1 MLCSLAVLPFL
12 LTALCLLAWPASAQ
26 VGSAPLIAAQ
36 KQGLA
41 ALAYLDGEWRGS
53 AWYRDQT
60 GKRYDMIHTERIGPQ

>member
-1 MLCSLAVLPFL
+1 
-12 LTALCLLAWPASAQ
+12 
-26 VGSAPLIAAQ
+26 LIAAQ